1 MERTYIQLPYEG
13 MVFSKDADLGQF
25 VNPGTRLGVTFATNY
40 AEVRLPLTDQDLAF
54 VELPDAAE
62 ITDTGGSKGPA
73 VILTT
78 IQKGQPAQWQAKI
91 VRSEGVV
98 DKKSRVTYAVAQIDD
113 PYRLHA
119 PGTPLPVGTFVGAQ
133 IDGSAVDG
141 VIRVPRSA
149 LRGSD
154 QLLFVDDENKIRIRT
169 VSVVRADAQY
179 AYVAGDELLGERIAI
194 TGIDAPLN
202 GMLVRTTDDPQPDSD
217 NSDQVAI
224 KSAEE

>member
-1 MERTYIQLPYEG
+1 M
-13 MVFSKDADLGQF
+13 
-25 VNPGTRLGVTFATNY
+25 
-40 AEVRLPLTDQDLAF
+40 
-54 VELPDAAE
+54 
-62 ITDTGGSKGPA
+62 
-73 VILTT
+73 
-78 IQKGQPAQWQAKI
+78 
-91 VRSEGVV
+91 
-98 DKKSRVTYAVAQIDD
+98 
-113 PYRLHA
+113 
-119 PGTPLPVGTFVGAQ
+119 
-133 IDGSAVDG
+133 
-141 VIRVPRSA
+141 
-149 LRGSD
+149 RGSD